1 MKKALLVLLLSISFA
16 YPIEKEY
23 QNGFSFYLGFGEMN
37 GIFGFNTEYQIQII
51 NTHFS
56 ISPFLGLGYGGGKPL
71 SYSGGILGE
80 YGKRNKIQL
89 GLLAYSSFGREHGIE
104 SVLGYHL
111 ILRKGFTLFINAGTR
126 FGFYS
131 NFIETLPA
139 INLGF
144 GYKI

>member
-1 MKKALLVLLLSISFA
+1 MKKVLIFLLLLASFA

-23 QNGFSFYLGFGEMN
+23 QNGISFYLGIGEIN
-37 GIFGFNTEYQIQII
+37 GIFGMNLEYQIQII

-56 ISPFLGLGYGGGKPL
+56 ISPFLGLGYGGGTHL
-71 SYSGGILGE
+71 SYSGGVLGE
-80 YGKRNKIQL
+80 YGNRNKIQL
-89 GLLAYSSFGREHGIE
+89 GLLAYSSFGRKQGIE

-126 FGFYS
+126 FNIDS
-131 NFIETLPA
+131 QAIDVLPA
-139 INLGF
+139 INLGI